1 MDRPA
6 AGQGVVRDFVVLESG
21 VAERAV
27 HREELLF
34 ARLFRHG
41 GEPAL
46 RHAAAEGRLRL
57 YGQMVCR
64 NVLHAQRDRFAQIAC
79 ERRGAESGYAED
91 QVDGHVAEARLLRL
105 SHGLA
110 RRVGRMAAVHQAQL
124 PVVERLYADREAV
137 DPRAGQPP
145 QVVGRQVVGV
155 GLDGALFEDRAVE
168 EFGGVGDELLQLLGR
183 QQRGGSAAEID
194 RAQLLRR
201 QESRFAAQFVV
212 HRLHDGLHRPQV
224 GRLVEVAVG
233 ADTLAEGDMEIES
246 GHFDV

>member
-1 MDRPA
+1 MSATAQRRHSPSNEWCRRADSQIGVSAPIGAVVDRPA

-110 RRVGRMAAVHQAQL
+110 RRVGRMGGGSSGAA
-124 PVVERLYADREAV
+124 
-137 DPRAGQPP
+137 PRRRTT
-145 QVVGRQVVGV
+145 VR
-155 GLDGALFEDRAVE
+155 RS
-168 EFGGVGDELLQLLGR
+168 
-183 QQRGGSAAEID
+183 RGGRPACGPAAAGSRASGRPGLASTVHSSRTVQSKSSAAW
-194 RAQLLRR
+194 AMN
-201 QESRFAAQFVV
+201 SSNSS
-212 HRLHDGLHRPQV
+212 G
-224 GRLVEVAVG
+224 GSS
-233 ADTLAEGDMEIES
+233 EG
-246 GHFDV
+246 VPPPK